1 MAAIPIRTVKV
12 DSHLSLLF
20 ISAKIC
26 QADLHLFP
34 SVKSIVVYFL
44 DLRFVDRHIV
54 WLSVNNEEA
63 EVLLDLGERVTQEV
77 GLWHEVGHRSIL
89 IRALLLCN
97 DRDTAIENS
106 RVVTDQVTFQALVR
120 LRHQRLH
127 KELKGADQLVLA

>member
-12 DSHLSLLF
+12 DSDLSLLF

-34 SVKSIVVYFL
+34 PVKSIVLYFL

-89 IRALLLCN
+89 IGALLLCN

-106 RVVTDQVTFQALVR
+106 RVVTD
-120 LRHQRLH
+120 
-127 KELKGADQLVLA
+127 